1 MMGGRGASPCDLP
14 ERESARR
21 GSVVGKAGKCQ
32 RRPGG
37 IYHPKRRKSMS
48 VEAELEESIGYTPVQ
63 RMRHSAA
70 HVMAEAVLEIFPD
83 AKLAI
88 GPAIED
94 GFYYDFDLPRTLTPE
109 DLPDIEQ
116 RMARIVAGKYPFLR
130 DRWPREKALEY
141 FRDKGQTYKV
151 ELIENLPDAEVGIY
165 QQDTFLD
172 LCRGPH
178 VENTSQI
185 GPFKL
190 MKIAGA
196 YWRGDEHRPMLQRIY
211 GTAWFTQEELDEYL
225 WRLEE
230 AQKRDHRKLGRE
242 LKLFIMSDEVPAGVP
257 LFLPNGETLRYL
269 MESYV
274 RETQEKYGYQHVWTS
289 HLGKVRLYKTSKHWY
304 NYRESMFPI
313 MQGEQ
318 EASEDEAYVLK
329 PMNCPHH
336 ITLYKSQ
343 LHSYRE
349 LPVRYAEFAT
359 LYRYE
364 KAGTLTGLARVR
376 SLTQDDAHVF
386 MRPDQIQE
394 EFNRAIDLTLEVF
407 NTYGLKDYWIALS
420 LRDPNNKE
428 HYAGSDEVWEKAE
441 SALRDAVRNKGI
453 EAREMIGEA
462 AFYGPKTDFMVR
474 DALGRDWQCSTV
486 QLDFVQPENFELE
499 YIGEDGQPHRPVMIH
514 RAVTGS
520 TERFMAMV
528 IEHFAGAF
536 PVWLAPVQTMIIPIA
551 DRHQAYANQVLDILK
566 SAGVRA
572 EVDSRSE
579 RMNAKVRDAQLMKIP
594 YMLVVGDK
602 EQQSQSVSVRLRTNE
617 NLGAT
622 PLDTFVTRITAIIA
636 SKSRE
641 L

>member
-1 MMGGRGASPCDLP
+1 
-14 ERESARR
+14 
-21 GSVVGKAGKCQ
+21 
-32 RRPGG
+32 
-37 IYHPKRRKSMS
+37 MS
-48 VEAELEESIGYTPVQ
+48 VEAELEESTGYTPVQ

-70 HVMAEAVLEIFPD
+70 HVMAEAVMEIFPD

-116 RMARIVAGKYPFLR
+116 RMARIVAGEYPFLR

-178 VENTSQI
+178 VENTGQV

-230 AQKRDHRKLGRE
+230 AMKRDHRKLGRE
-242 LKLFIMSDEVPAGVP
+242 LKLFIISDEVPAGVP
-257 LFLPNGETLRYL
+257 LFLPNGETLRYQ
-269 MESYV
+269 METYV

-304 NYRESMFPI
+304 NYRENMFPI
-313 MQGEQ
+313 MFGDQ
-318 EASEDEAYVLK
+318 EASEDDAYVLK

-336 ITLYKSQ
+336 ITLYASQ
-343 LHSYRE
+343 MHSYRE
-349 LPVRYAEFAT
+349 LPIRYAEFAT

-394 EFNRAIDLTLEVF
+394 EFNRAIDLTMEVF
-407 NTYGLKDYWIALS
+407 ETYGLKDYWIALS

-428 HYAGSDEVWEKAE
+428 HYAGSDDVWEKAE
-441 SALRDAVRNKGI
+441 SALREAVKNKGI

-486 QLDFVQPENFELE
+486 QLDFVQPENFQLE

-520 TERFMAMV
+520 TERFMAMI

-536 PVWLAPVQTMIIPIA
+536 PVWLAPVQAMIIPIA
-551 DRHQAYANQVLDILK
+551 DRHQEYANQVLDILK

-602 EQQSQSVSVRLRTNE
+602 EQQSQSVAVRLRTNE

-622 PLDTFVTRITAIIA
+622 ALSTFLVRITEIIKT
-636 SKSRE
+636 KSRE

>member
-1 MMGGRGASPCDLP
+1 
-14 ERESARR
+14 
-21 GSVVGKAGKCQ
+21 
-32 RRPGG
+32 
-37 IYHPKRRKSMS
+37 MS
-48 VEAELEESIGYTPVQ
+48 IEAELEESVNYTPLE

-94 GFYYDFDLPRTLTPE
+94 GFYYDFDLPRTLTPD

-116 RMARIVAGKYPFLR
+116 RMSHIIAGKYPFKR
-130 DRWPREKALEY
+130 DRWPRAKALEY

-165 QQDTFLD
+165 TQDTFLD

-178 VENTSQI
+178 VE
-185 GPFKL
+185 K
-190 MKIAGA
+190 
-196 YWRGDEHRPMLQRIY
+196 RPMLQRLY
-211 GTAWFTQEELDEYL
+211 GTAWFTQEELDQYL

-242 LKLFIMSDEVPAGVP
+242 LKLFVLSDELPAGVP
-257 LFLPNGETLRYL
+257 MFLPNGETLRHL

-289 HLGKVRLYKTSKHWY
+289 HLGKVHLYKTSKHWY
-304 NYRESMFPI
+304 NYRENMFPI
-313 MQGEQ
+313 MQGDQEQ
-318 EASEDEAYVLK
+318 SEDDAYVLK

-336 ITLYKSQ
+336 ITLYKTQ
-343 LHSYRE
+343 MHSYRE

-364 KAGTLTGLARVR
+364 KPGVLTGLARVR

-394 EFNRAIDLTLEVF
+394 EFDRAIDLTLEVF
-407 NTYGLKDYWIALS
+407 NTYGLTDYWIALS
-420 LRDPNNKE
+420 LRDPNKKE
-428 HYAGSDEVWEKAE
+428 DYAGSDEVWERAE
-441 SALRDAVRNKGI
+441 SALRQAVENKGI
-453 EAREMIGEA
+453 KYREMIGEA

-486 QLDFVQPENFELE
+486 QLDFVQPENFQLE
-499 YIGEDGQPHRPVMIH
+499 YIGEDGQPHRPVIIH

-520 TERFMAMV
+520 TERFMALI

-536 PVWLAPVQTMIIPIA
+536 PVWLAPVQAMIIPIA
-551 DRHQAYANQVLDILK
+551 DRHLEYANKVLQSLK
-566 SAGVRA
+566 AVGVRA
-572 EVDSRSE
+572 ELDSRSE
-579 RMNAKVRDAQLMKIP
+579 RMNAKVRDAQLQKIP

-602 EQQSQSVSVRLRTNE
+602 EVANEAVSVRLRTNE

-622 PLDTFVTRITAIIA
+622 PVESFIARITEIIKT
-636 SKSRE
+636 KSME

>member
-1 MMGGRGASPCDLP
+1 MTVEVELQ
-14 ERESARR
+14 ES
-21 GSVVGKAGKCQ
+21 VN
-32 RRPGG
+32 
-37 IYHPKRRKSMS
+37 
-48 VEAELEESIGYTPVQ
+48 YTPIQ

-70 HVMAEAVLEIFPD
+70 HVMAEAVQEIFPE
-83 AKLAI
+83 AKFAI

-94 GFYYDFDLPRTLTPE
+94 GFYYDFELPRAFTPD

-116 RMARIVAGKYPFLR
+116 RMKRIIAGKYPFIR
-130 DRWPREKALEY
+130 DRWQREKALEY
-141 FRDKGQTYKV
+141 FRNKGQTYKV
-151 ELIENLPDAEVGIY
+151 EIIENLPDEEVGIY
-165 QQDTFLD
+165 QQNNFLD

-178 VENTSQI
+178 VENTGQI
-185 GPFKL
+185 GPVKL
-190 MKIAGA
+190 MRVAGA
-196 YWRGDEHRPMLQRIY
+196 YWRGDERRPMLQRLY
-211 GTAWFTQEELDEYL
+211 GTAWFTQEELDQYL

-242 LKLFIMSDEVPAGVP
+242 LKLFVLSDEVPAGVP
-257 LFLPNGETLRYL
+257 MFLPNGEMLRYQ

-304 NYRESMFPI
+304 NYRENMFPV

-318 EASEDEAYVLK
+318 EQSEDDAFMLK

-336 ITLYKSQ
+336 ITLYKTQ

-364 KAGTLTGLARVR
+364 KAGVLTGLVRVR

-386 MRPDQIQE
+386 LRPDQIQE
-394 EFNRAIDLTLEVF
+394 EFDRAINLTLEVF
-407 NTYGLKDYWIALS
+407 NTYGLSDYWIRLS
-420 LRDPNNKE
+420 LRDPQKQE
-428 HYAGSDEVWEKAE
+428 EYAGSSEVWEKAE
-441 SALRDAVRNKGI
+441 EALRAAAQNRGI
-453 EAREMIGEA
+453 DYQEAIGEA
-462 AFYGPKTDFMVR
+462 AFYGPKIDFQVR
-474 DALGRDWQCSTV
+474 DVLGRDWQCATV
-486 QLDFVQPENFELE
+486 QLDFIQPENFELE

-514 RAVTGS
+514 RAVTGA
-520 TERFMAMV
+520 TERFMALI

-536 PVWLAPVQTMIIPIA
+536 PVWLAPVQVAIIPIA
-551 DRHQAYANQVLDILK
+551 DRHQEYANKVLKTLK
-566 SAGVRA
+566 AAGVRA
-572 EVDSRSE
+572 ELDARSE
-579 RMNAKVRDAQLMKIP
+579 RMNAKVRDAQLQKIP

-602 EQQSQSVSVRLRTNE
+602 EAANETVSVRLRTNE

-622 PLDTFVTRITAIIA
+622 PLASFVERITEII
-636 SKSRE
+636 KTRSRE

>member
-1 MMGGRGASPCDLP
+1 
-14 ERESARR
+14 
-21 GSVVGKAGKCQ
+21 
-32 RRPGG
+32 
-37 IYHPKRRKSMS
+37 MS

-70 HVMAEAVLEIFPD
+70 HIMAEAVMEIFPD

-178 VENTSQI
+178 VENTGQV

-196 YWRGDEHRPMLQRIY
+196 YWRGDENRPMLQRIY

-230 AQKRDHRKLGRE
+230 ALKRDHRKLGRE
-242 LKLFIMSDEVPAGVP
+242 LKLFVFSDEVPAGVP
-257 LFLPNGETLRYL
+257 LFLPNGETLRHQ

-304 NYRESMFPI
+304 NYRENMFPI
-313 MQGEQ
+313 MHGDQ

-343 LHSYRE
+343 MHSYRE

-364 KAGTLTGLARVR
+364 KTGTLTGLARVR
-376 SLTQDDAHVF
+376 SVTQDDAHVF

-394 EFNRAIDLTLEVF
+394 EFNRAIDLTMEVF

-420 LRDPNNKE
+420 LRDPNHKE
-428 HYAGSDEVWEKAE
+428 DYVGSDEVWEKAE
-441 SALRDAVRNKGI
+441 SALKQAVKNKGI

-486 QLDFVQPENFELE
+486 QLDFVQPENFQLE

-520 TERFMAMV
+520 TERFMALI

-536 PVWLAPVQTMIIPIA
+536 PVWLAPVQAIIIPIA
-551 DRHQAYANQVLDILK
+551 DRHQEYANKVLDVLK
-566 SAGVRA
+566 AAGVRA

-602 EQQSQSVSVRLRTNE
+602 EASANAVAVRLRTNE

-622 PLDTFVTRITAIIA
+622 PIDTFIAHITDIIKT
-636 SKSRE
+636 KSRD

>member
-1 MMGGRGASPCDLP
+1 
-14 ERESARR
+14 
-21 GSVVGKAGKCQ
+21 
-32 RRPGG
+32 
-37 IYHPKRRKSMS
+37 MS
-48 VEAELEESIGYTPVQ
+48 VESELEKSTGYTPVQ

-70 HVMAEAVLEIFPD
+70 HVMAEAVMEIFPD

-116 RMARIVAGKYPFLR
+116 RMARIVAGKYPFLH

-178 VENTSQI
+178 VENTSQV

-196 YWRGDEHRPMLQRIY
+196 YWRGDENRPMLQRIY

-242 LKLFIMSDEVPAGVP
+242 LKLFIISDEVPAGVP
-257 LFLPNGETLRYL
+257 LFLPHGETLRYL
-269 MESYV
+269 METYV

-289 HLGKVRLYKTSKHWY
+289 HLGKVHLYKKSKHWY
-304 NYRESMFPI
+304 NYRDNMFPI
-313 MQGEQ
+313 MYGDQ

-336 ITLYKSQ
+336 ITLYASQ
-343 LHSYRE
+343 MHSYRE
-349 LPVRYAEFAT
+349 LPIRYAEFAT

-394 EFNRAIDLTLEVF
+394 EFNRAIDLTMEVF
-407 NTYGLKDYWIALS
+407 ETYGLKDYWIALS

-428 HYAGSDEVWEKAE
+428 HYAGSDDNWEKAE
-441 SALRDAVRNKGI
+441 SALREAVKNKGI

-486 QLDFVQPENFELE
+486 QLDFVQPENFQLE
-499 YIGEDGQPHRPVMIH
+499 YIGEDGQPHRPVMIY

-520 TERFMAMV
+520 TERFMAMI

-536 PVWLAPVQTMIIPIA
+536 PVWLAPVQAMIIPIA
-551 DRHQAYANQVLDILK
+551 DRHQEYANQVLDILK

-572 EVDSRSE
+572 EVDSRNE

-594 YMLVVGDK
+594 YMLIVGDK
-602 EQQSQSVSVRLRTNE
+602 EASENAVAVRLRTNE

-622 PLDTFVTRITAIIA
+622 SLDTFLVRITGIID
-636 SKSRE
+636 SKSRD

>member
-1 MMGGRGASPCDLP
+1 
-14 ERESARR
+14 
-21 GSVVGKAGKCQ
+21 
-32 RRPGG
+32 
-37 IYHPKRRKSMS
+37 MS
-48 VEAELEESIGYTPVQ
+48 VEAELEESVNYTPVQ

-94 GFYYDFDLPRTLTPE
+94 GFYYDFDLPRSLTPE

-116 RMARIVAGKYPFLR
+116 RMARIVAGKYPFMR
-130 DRWPREKALEY
+130 DRWPRERALEY
-141 FRDKGQTYKV
+141 FRAGGQDYKV
-151 ELIENLPDAEVGIY
+151 ELIENLSDAEVGIY
-165 QQDTFLD
+165 TQDTFLD

-178 VENTSQI
+178 VENTGQI

-211 GTAWFTQEELDEYL
+211 GTAWHTRDELDQYL

-230 AQKRDHRKLGRE
+230 AQKRDHRKLGKE
-242 LKLFIMSDEVPAGVP
+242 LKLFVISDEVPAGVP
-257 LFLPNGETLRYL
+257 LFLPNGEMLRYQ
-269 MESYV
+269 MENYV

-289 HLGKVRLYKTSKHWY
+289 HLGKVKLYKTSKHWF
-304 NYRESMFPI
+304 NYRENMFPV

-318 EASEDEAYVLK
+318 ETSEDEAYVLK

-343 LHSYRE
+343 MHSYRE

-386 MRPDQIQE
+386 LRPDQIQE

-407 NTYGLKDYWIALS
+407 NTYGLTDYWISLS
-420 LRDPNNKE
+420 LRDPNNKQD
-428 HYAGSDEVWEKAE
+428 YAGSDEVWEQAE
-441 SALRDAVRNKGI
+441 RALREAVDNKGI
-453 EAREMIGEA
+453 QYREMIGEA
-462 AFYGPKTDFMVR
+462 AFYGPKTDFMVK

-486 QLDFVQPENFELE
+486 QLDFVQPINFDLE
-499 YIGEDGQPHRPVMIH
+499 YIGEDGQAHRPVMIH

-520 TERFMAMV
+520 TERFMALL
-528 IEHFAGAF
+528 IEHYAGAF
-536 PVWLAPVQTMIIPIA
+536 PVWLAPVQAIVIPIA
-551 DRHQAYANQVLDILK
+551 DRHNEYAIQVLASLK
-566 SAGVRA
+566 AAGVRA

-579 RMNAKVRDAQLMKIP
+579 RMNAKVRDAQLQKIP

-602 EQQSQSVSVRLRTNE
+602 EAADNAVSVRLRTNE
-617 NLGAT
+617 NLGAA
-622 PLDTFVTRITAIIA
+622 PLAAFIERITGITTTR
-636 SKSRE
+636 SRE

>member
-1 MMGGRGASPCDLP
+1 M
-14 ERESARR
+14 
-21 GSVVGKAGKCQ
+21 SVV
-32 RRPGG
+32 
-37 IYHPKRRKSMS
+37 
-48 VEAELEESIGYTPVQ
+48 AEMEESVNYTPVQ

-94 GFYYDFDLPRTLTPE
+94 GFYYDFDLPRPLTPE

-141 FRDKGQTYKV
+141 FRNKGQSYKV
-151 ELIENLPDAEVGIY
+151 ELIENLSDAEVGIY
-165 QQDTFLD
+165 TQDTFLD

-178 VENTSQI
+178 VENTSQV

-196 YWRGDEHRPMLQRIY
+196 YWRGDENRPMLQRIY
-211 GTAWFTQEELDEYL
+211 GTAWFTQEELDQYL

-230 AQKRDHRKLGRE
+230 AQKRDHRKLGKE
-242 LKLFIMSDEVPAGVP
+242 LKLFVISDEVPAGVP
-257 LFLPNGETLRYL
+257 LFLPRGETLRHE

-289 HLGKVRLYKTSKHWY
+289 HIGKVRLYKTSKHWF
-304 NYRESMFPI
+304 NYRENMFPV
-313 MQGEQ
+313 MQGDQ
-318 EASEDEAYVLK
+318 EASEDDAIVLK

-343 LHSYRE
+343 MHSYRE
-349 LPVRYAEFAT
+349 LPIRYAEFAT

-376 SLTQDDAHVF
+376 SLTQDDAHIF

-394 EFNRAIDLTLEVF
+394 EFNRAIDLTMEVF
-407 NTYGLKDYWIALS
+407 ETYGLTDYWISLS
-420 LRDPNNKE
+420 LRDPNKKE
-428 HYAGSDEVWEKAE
+428 DYAGSDEVWDAAE
-441 SALRDAVRNKGI
+441 SALRQAVENKGI
-453 EAREMIGEA
+453 KYHEMIGEA

-474 DALGRDWQCSTV
+474 DALGRDWQCATV
-486 QLDFVQPENFELE
+486 QLDFVQPMNFELE
-499 YIGEDGQPHRPVMIH
+499 YIGEDGQAHRPVMIH

-520 TERFMAMV
+520 TERFMAMI

-536 PVWLAPVQTMIIPIA
+536 PVWLSPVQAMVIPIA
-551 DRHQAYANQVLDILK
+551 DRHNEYANKVLARLK
-566 SAGVRA
+566 EAGVRA
-572 EVDSRSE
+572 EVDDRSE
-579 RMNAKVRDAQLMKIP
+579 RMNAKVRDAQMQKIP

-602 EQQSQSVSVRLRTNE
+602 EAAQEAVAVRLRTNE

-622 PLDTFVTRITAIIA
+622 PLTDFLARVTNVIKTR
-636 SKSRE
+636 SRE

>member
-1 MMGGRGASPCDLP
+1 LRGWKGFFIVVLP
-14 ERESARR
+14 FEEA
-21 GSVVGKAGKCQ
+21 
-32 RRPGG
+32 
-37 IYHPKRRKSMS
+37 ITMS
-48 VEAELEESIGYTPVQ
+48 VEAELDESVNYTPVQ
-63 RMRHSAA
+63 RMRHSAS
-70 HVMAEAVLEIFPD
+70 HVMAEAVQEIFPD

-94 GFYYDFDLPRTLTPE
+94 GFYYDFDLPRPLTPE

-116 RMARIVAGKYPFLR
+116 RMRRIIAGKFPFAR

-141 FRDKGQTYKV
+141 FRANGQSYKV

-165 QQDTFLD
+165 TQDTFLD

-178 VENTSQI
+178 VGNTGEI
-185 GPFKL
+185 GPVKL

-211 GTAWFTQEELDEYL
+211 GTAWFTQEELDQYL

-242 LKLFIMSDEVPAGVP
+242 LKLFVISDEVPAGVP
-257 LFLPNGETLRYL
+257 LFLPNGEMLRYQ

-274 RETQEKYGYQHVWTS
+274 RETQERYGYQHVWTS
-289 HLGKVRLYKTSKHWY
+289 HLGKVKLYKTSKHWY
-304 NYRESMFPI
+304 NYRENMFPI
-313 MQGEQ
+313 MQGDQ

-343 LHSYRE
+343 MHSYRE

-386 MRPDQIQE
+386 LRQDQIQE

-407 NTYGLKDYWIALS
+407 NTYGLTDYWISLS
-420 LRDPNNKE
+420 LRDPNKKE
-428 HYAGSDEVWEKAE
+428 DYAGSDEVWEQAE
-441 SALRDAVRNKGI
+441 SALRQAVENKGI
-453 EAREMIGEA
+453 KYREMIGEA
-462 AFYGPKTDFMVR
+462 AFYGPKTDFMVK

-486 QLDFVQPENFELE
+486 QLDFVQPMNFELE
-499 YIGEDGQPHRPVMIH
+499 YIGEDGQAHRPVMIH

-520 TERFMAMV
+520 TERFMALI

-536 PVWLAPVQTMIIPIA
+536 PVWLAPVQAMVIPIA
-551 DRHQAYANQVLDILK
+551 DRHIDYANSVRVALK
-566 SAGVRA
+566 AAGVRA
-572 EVDSRSE
+572 EVDIRSE
-579 RMNAKVRDAQLMKIP
+579 RMNAKVRDAQLQKIP

-602 EQQSQSVSVRLRTNE
+602 EAADNAVAVRLRTNE

-622 PLDTFVTRITAIIA
+622 PLDVFIERITNIVK

>member
-1 MMGGRGASPCDLP
+1 
-14 ERESARR
+14 
-21 GSVVGKAGKCQ
+21 
-32 RRPGG
+32 
-37 IYHPKRRKSMS
+37 
-48 VEAELEESIGYTPVQ
+48 
-63 RMRHSAA
+63 
-70 HVMAEAVLEIFPD
+70 
-83 AKLAI
+83 
-88 GPAIED
+88 
-94 GFYYDFDLPRTLTPE
+94 
-109 DLPDIEQ
+109 
-116 RMARIVAGKYPFLR
+116 
-130 DRWPREKALEY
+130 
-141 FRDKGQTYKV
+141 
-151 ELIENLPDAEVGIY
+151 
-165 QQDTFLD
+165 
-172 LCRGPH
+172 
-178 VENTSQI
+178 
-185 GPFKL
+185 

-196 YWRGDEHRPMLQRIY
+196 YWRGDENRPMLQRIY

-242 LKLFIMSDEVPAGVP
+242 LKLFVFSDEVPAGVP
-257 LFLPNGETLRYL
+257 LFLPNGETLRHQ
-269 MESYV
+269 MENYV

-304 NYRESMFPI
+304 NYRENMFPI
-313 MQGEQ
+313 MHGDQ

-343 LHSYRE
+343 MHSYRE

-364 KAGTLTGLARVR
+364 KTGTLTGLARVR

-394 EFNRAIDLTLEVF
+394 EFNRAIDLTMEVF

-420 LRDPNNKE
+420 LRDPNHKE
-428 HYAGSDEVWEKAE
+428 DYVGSDEVWEKAE
-441 SALRDAVRNKGI
+441 SALKQAVKNKGI
-453 EAREMIGEA
+453 ETREMIGEA

-486 QLDFVQPENFELE
+486 QLDFVQPENFQLE

-520 TERFMAMV
+520 TERFMALI

-536 PVWLAPVQTMIIPIA
+536 PVWLAPVQAIIIPIA
-551 DRHQAYANQVLDILK
+551 DRHQEYANKVLDVLK
-566 SAGVRA
+566 AAGVRA

-602 EQQSQSVSVRLRTNE
+602 EASANAVAVRLRTNE

-622 PLDTFVTRITAIIA
+622 PLDTFVAHITDIIKT
-636 SKSRE
+636 KSRE